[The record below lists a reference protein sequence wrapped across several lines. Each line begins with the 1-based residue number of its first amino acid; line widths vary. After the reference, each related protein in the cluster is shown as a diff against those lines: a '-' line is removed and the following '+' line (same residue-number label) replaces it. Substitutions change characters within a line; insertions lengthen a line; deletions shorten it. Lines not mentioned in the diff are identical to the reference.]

1 MIDQREINR
10 RNKPERRSKA
20 SILRDILRAIQNK
33 GGRSRPTHIL
43 YAANLSHDRL
53 KKYLDSLAVNGF
65 IKKETDG
72 NETFYEITQKGLE
85 FLSGFNKMKR
95 FFDAFGVEI

>member
-1 MIDQREINR
+1 MIEHVR
-10 RNKPERRSKA
+10 PERRSKA
-20 SILRDILRAIQNK
+20 SILQDILRAIHNK

-53 KKYLDSLAVNGF
+53 KKYLESLVANGF
-65 IKKETDG
+65 ITKQQDG
-72 NETFYEITQKGLE
+72 EQTFYEITQRGLE

>member
-1 MIDQREINR
+1 MIEQS
-10 RNKPERRSKA
+10 KSERRSKA
-20 SILRDILRAIQNK
+20 SILRDILRAIHNK
-33 GGRSRPTHIL
+33 GGSSRPTHIL

-53 KKYLDSLAVNGF
+53 KKYLDYLVANGF
-65 IKKETDG
+65 IKKHQGE
-72 NETFYEITQKGLE
+72 ETFYEITQKGME

>member
-1 MIDQREINR
+1 MIDYV
-10 RNKPERRSKA
+10 KPERRSKA
-20 SILRDILRAIQNK
+20 SILRDILRAIHNK
-33 GGRSRPTHIL
+33 GGQSRPTHIL

-53 KKYLDSLAVNGF
+53 KKYLDSLVENGF
-65 IKKETDG
+65 ITKKQG
-72 NETFYEITQKGLE
+72 KETFYEITQKGLE